1 MLSLA
6 SGTRSLPTRMPEA
19 TFNRR
24 DLLFDSLSDGFGA
37 LHVYV
42 GFFMSVVGAG
52 MLSVPYTLVLVPKW
66 QALAGILFV
75 GVAMACTANALLH
88 AYVHVAA
95 RAEFETR
102 ALGAGSKFVGFQ
114 ALARRASGPALGYA
128 VSMVTAS
135 GVYGGCV
142 GNIQI
147 LRDLTPFMLSLV
159 YDGATNLSEST
170 QECIHQAILWGLLA
184 VILFPLCML
193 RNLSALQT
201 TNYLSFALSI
211 YLIGA
216 VVFRALEGHDL
227 AAANISTSTASVNN
241 GSLAS
246 VSMASNDLNSYSSSG
261 SLDEPSLAAGEA
273 LNATMAATATA
284 SVQGSDLERL
294 AQAISIYNF
303 AFMMT
308 LNLLPLFLQLLSV
321 ESSGDNSERRR
332 GDSVRGSTVL
342 ATASPLLTA
351 RPHMTRCIFVV
362 SLICIVLYG
371 ALGCAADDLYGNAID
386 GNILLNLQS
395 DPAMKIPLVA
405 TYLTVLF
412 TFPLLFLPLRAIA
425 EELLSQINHSEQPSP
440 AVNCSGFE
448 YGENSNSSQP
458 TSRRFDRLIV
468 VLVLLCSQQLIALNA
483 PGIEI
488 VFSLMG
494 ATSCLVICYV
504 FPVATFAT
512 VYPWRR
518 APHGYLWMAVLWT
531 IVAIV
536 TIQGVVCTW
545 LLV

>member
-1 MLSLA
+1 MLA
-6 SGTRSLPTRMPEA
+6 SPILSPASCTRSLPTRMPET

-24 DLLFDSLSDGFGA
+24 DLPFQPQSDSLSDRFGA

-88 AYVHVAA
+88 AHVHVAA
-95 RAEFETR
+95 RAELETR
-102 ALGAGSKFVGFQ
+102 ALGAGSKFVGFP
-114 ALARRASGPALGYA
+114 ALARRAGGPALGYA
-128 VSMVTAS
+128 VSVVTAS

-142 GNIQI
+142 GNIRI

-159 YDGATNLSEST
+159 SDGAANLSENT
-170 QECIHQAILWGLLA
+170 QQCIRQVILWGLLA

-193 RNLSALQT
+193 RDLSALRT

-216 VVFRALEGHDL
+216 VVFRAFAGYHL
-227 AAANISTSTASVNN
+227 AAANIATSTASMNDD
-241 GSLAS
+241 SLVS
-246 VSMASNDLNSYSSSG
+246 DSMASDDLNSYSSSG
-261 SLDEPSLAAGEA
+261 SLDELSLAAGEA
-273 LNATMAATATA
+273 LNATMAVTATA

-308 LNLLPLFLQLLSV
+308 LNLLPLFRQLLRV
-321 ESSGDNSERRR
+321 EGSCNNNGRRR
-332 GDSVRGSTVL
+332 GDAVRGSTVL
-342 ATASPLLTA
+342 TTASPLLTA

-362 SLICIVLYG
+362 SLICVVLYG

-412 TFPLLFLPLRAIA
+412 TFPLLFLPLRAIV
-425 EELLSQINHSEQPSP
+425 EESLSHTCHSERPSP
-440 AVNCSGFE
+440 AVNCSDFE
-448 YGENSNSSQP
+448 YGRNSSNSQP
-458 TSRRFDRLIV
+458 TSRRFGRLIV
-468 VLVLLCSQQLIALNA
+468 VLVLLCSQ
-483 PGIEI
+483 
-488 VFSLMG
+488 
-494 ATSCLVICYV
+494 
-504 FPVATFAT
+504 
-512 VYPWRR
+512 
-518 APHGYLWMAVLWT
+518 
-531 IVAIV
+531 
-536 TIQGVVCTW
+536 
-545 LLV
+545 